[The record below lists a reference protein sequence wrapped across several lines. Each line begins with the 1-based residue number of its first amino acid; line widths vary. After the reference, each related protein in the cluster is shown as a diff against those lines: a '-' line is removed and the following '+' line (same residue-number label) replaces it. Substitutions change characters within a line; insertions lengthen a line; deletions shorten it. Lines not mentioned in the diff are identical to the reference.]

1 MQNYCKQGRHHSFG
15 RGGGEANLT
24 VSVVIYIK
32 LFLGEQLTMSGVI
45 QHFSR
50 HINKFNCD
58 ITRNFKPFS
67 KVLYRHRVAHKT
79 FAKIHLF
86 ISTII
91 LHGVSDGKVTV
102 CNHLVIS

>member
-15 RGGGEANLT
+15 RGEANLT

-67 KVLYRHRVAHKT
+67 KVLYRHRVILKYILSL
-79 FAKIHLF
+79 KKLRIRHLPKAIF
-86 ISTII
+86 LLAPLSYTAFQME
-91 LHGVSDGKVTV
+91 K
-102 CNHLVIS
+102 